1 MKGIRIKITAVK
13 FRSAIQIA
21 SILCISIF
29 LSSCSAS
36 SSAPKE
42 SPTNTR
48 TTSAEVQK
56 VLDDLE
62 KIASGSQAKKDADG
76 LTETFYI
83 NNQGTQPFVDNGEM
97 VSETLY
103 DPGVNDCVTLYES
116 NPTSPQ
122 PGDCSGIMAIHVAQD
137 AVNSYKPTDTTPTEK
152 DGVFTFPGDPEM
164 QYVVI
169 VYTKD
174 GLIAATKIQDYLD
187 DPSFTNY
194 YEINFYNIYN
204 PVVDKIRMKPKE

>member
-1 MKGIRIKITAVK
+1 MKYSAGRWNLLLKFSAITALTIVL
-13 FRSAIQIA
+13 A
-21 SILCISIF
+21 SCGSTK
-29 LSSCSAS
+29 AT
-36 SSAPKE
+36 PTN
-42 SPTNTR
+42 SPTNTQ
-48 TTSAEVQK
+48 TTSADVQK

-62 KIASGSQAKKDADG
+62 KIASDSQVKKDLDG

-97 VSETLY
+97 VSEALY
-103 DPGVNDCVTLYES
+103 DPGVKNCITLYES

-122 PGDCSGIMAIHVAQD
+122 PGDCSGIMAIQVAQD

-164 QYVVI
+164 EYVVI

-174 GLIAATKIQDYLD
+174 GLVAATKIQDYLD

-204 PVVDKIRMKPKE
+204 PIVDKIRMKPTE